1 MSKLIVDYNKGYLTM
16 EALKVLKSDY
26 LTVLKTGR
34 NIVVVPVLIE
44 GATVMGVFFTIE
56 IFCVEPVV
64 E

>member
-1 MSKLIVDYNKGYLTM
+1 M

-56 IFCVEPVV
+56 MFCVEPVV